1 MKQRI
6 EAVRQR
12 IIQAARRCG
21 RRPETIR
28 LVAVTKTVDATR
40 VEQAVH
46 AGVRTVGE
54 NYFQQ
59 ARENHRVMEGVAVSW
74 HFIGH
79 LQANKAK
86 YAVGLFDLIH
96 SVDSLKLAQEL
107 DRQAAKLGKVQSV
120 LIQVNVA
127 GEVSKFGVSPDGLD
141 PLVTAIA
148 LLPNVSVQG
157 LMTMPPFFDQPE
169 RVRPFFAQLRQIAQQ
184 LENRHI
190 PGISMKELSMG
201 MTGDFEVAVEEGAT
215 LVRIGTAIF
224 GRRS

>member
-1 MKQRI
+1 VKARI
-6 EAVRQR
+6 EAIRQR
-12 IIQAARRCG
+12 IAQAAHRCG

-28 LVAVTKTVDATR
+28 LVAVTKTVEASRIQEAVDAGAR
-40 VEQAVH
+40 I
-46 AGVRTVGE
+46 VGE
-54 NYFQQ
+54 NYIQE
-59 ARENHRVMEGVAVSW
+59 ARDKHRTLQDVAVSW

-86 YAVGLFDLIH
+86 YAVEFFDLIH
-96 SVDSLKLAQEL
+96 SVDSLKLAQAL
-107 DRQAAKLGKVQSV
+107 NRQAAKLGKVQSV

-127 GEVSKFGVSPDGLD
+127 GEASKFGVSPDGVG
-141 PLVTAIA
+141 PLVAAIA
-148 LLPNVSVQG
+148 PLSNVSVQG

-184 LENRHI
+184 LENAHI
-190 PGISMKELSMG
+190 PGLSMRELSMG

-224 GRRS
+224 GQRQ